1 MANRFSTYTQ
11 KFGVE
16 YLNNQV
22 IISSDRITLHSKTDS
37 VFLFGKSSVS
47 LSSIGTVNVDSP
59 SAVILDSPKILLGSH
74 TAAENLILGT
84 RYMKYFS
91 DFLNSMI
98 VLCTNLETVAAG
110 NRKSNSE
117 LGKAMLKLSIFAS
130 SLSNECALLKN
141 KLNSALSQTS
151 YTS

>member
-1 MANRFSTYTQ
+1 MR
-11 KFGVE
+11 
-16 YLNNQV
+16 
-22 IISSDRITLHSKTDS
+22 
-37 VFLFGKSSVS
+37 
-47 LSSIGTVNVDSP
+47 
-59 SAVILDSPKILLGSH
+59 
-74 TAAENLILGT
+74 
-84 RYMKYFS
+84 YFS

-98 VLCTNLETVAAG
+98 VLCTDLETVAAG
-110 NRKSNSE
+110 NSKANSE